1 MASGLR
7 MRMDDAHH
15 GRALPKGV
23 VSSIWSHR
31 SSSTLNTMS
40 QPPAT
45 YLAFSPAEPAPAR
58 KPTNL
63 TLAVSLVLEARE
75 LGVNVSQAAEV
86 GIAAAVA
93 GRRQQRWLEENREAL
108 QSSNEFVE
116 QHGLPLATYRNF

>member
-1 MASGLR
+1 
-7 MRMDDAHH
+7 
-15 GRALPKGV
+15 
-23 VSSIWSHR
+23 
-31 SSSTLNTMS
+31 MS

-45 YLAFSPAEPAPAR
+45 YQTFSPADPVPAR

-93 GRRQQRWLEENREAL
+93 KRRQQRWLEENREAL
-108 QSSNEFVE
+108 ESSNEFVE
-116 QHGLPLATYRNF
+116 QHGLPLAAYRNF